1 MKVLLIMAD
10 ANMHKFWVF
19 GRLKSAHNAPHSDD
33 AGSPW
38 R

>member
-19 GRLKSAHNAPHSDD
+19 GRLKSARSASDSDD
-33 AGSPW
+33 AGGDW
-38 R
+38 W